1 MNGARIHKSLG
12 EREVAGTYK
21 PRITLIAA
29 GGTISQVRDAQ
40 SGESVPLLT
49 AVDLWKQLSCTEQS
63 DVHFVDFFLQSDV
76 SAGSDRLLRFAHCV
90 QEEVNAETTGIV
102 VTHGTDTME
111 EVAYL
116 IDETVPSAV
125 PIVFTG
131 AMRPSWASGYEGVR
145 NLENAFRVVQTV
157 PAEYGTL
164 VTMNDEI
171 FEAWS
176 VYKADT
182 GALDAFTARR
192 GASYGRIFGPH
203 VVMTWRPI
211 PRRRFLQL
219 PKELPGSVPIVTAGV
234 EDDAIVLSQV
244 DTLPLA
250 GVVVASMAAGHIS
263 TVAYR
268 RILALAERGTPVVLC
283 SSATSGRTAEEY
295 YYPRAYDDLRT
306 AGVVIEDW
314 LSPRKSRI
322 RLMLSVGLQMPYLPF
337 GQEFTLP

>member
-1 MNGARIHKSLG
+1 M
-12 EREVAGTYK
+12 VVGTSES
-21 PRITLIAA
+21 RITLIAA
-29 GGTISQVRDAQ
+29 GGTISQIQDAR
-40 SGESVPLLT
+40 SGKSVPLLT
-49 AVDLWKQLSCTEQS
+49 AADLWKQVSFAKTIDIRL
-63 DVHFVDFFLQSDV
+63 VDFSPPADAV
-76 SAGSDRLLRFAHCV
+76 TSPDMLLRFAHCI
-90 QEEVNAETTGIV
+90 QEEAKHETGGIV

-116 IDETVPSAV
+116 IDEAVATAV
-125 PIVFTG
+125 PLVFTG
-131 AMRPSWASGYEGVR
+131 AMRPSWASGYDGVR
-145 NLENAFRVVQTV
+145 NLENAFRVAQTV

-176 VYKADT
+176 VYKSDT
-182 GALDAFTARR
+182 GALDAFTPRR
-192 GASYGRIFGPH
+192 GAAYGRIFGTR

-219 PKELPGSVPIVTAGV
+219 PKELPGSIPIVTAGV
-234 EDDAIVLSQV
+234 DDDAIVLSQV

-268 RILALAERGTPVVLC
+268 RILALAECGMPVVLC
-283 SSATSGRTAEEY
+283 SSSTSGRTAEEY

-314 LSPRKSRI
+314 LSPRKARM
-322 RLMLSVGLQMPYLPF
+322 RLLLSVGLQVPYVPF
-337 GQEFTLP
+337 GQEFVLSPR